1 MHWHYKLETTH
12 CTIDTPCTAARQGRV
27 LGPVLTFVTT
37 VRDWI
42 PGTEGGGA
50 GRDTQAE
57 VGRPSL
63 STLSAS
69 LSLTTLIVPMQTFW
83 YLSLSHTLITSRDM
97 ANGTNG
103 FISNLKP
110 FYQLWW
116 WFPRLLLL
124 RNLHLLKDNWRNNFW
139 GILLILSILQ
149 ILAFLGSKDVSVI
162 LEQKVL
168 TSSMDNVIYPE
179 AALPHR
185 EAGNRETLGQE
196 MRGWQL
202 TESHIYAVLKAKKCC
217 CGGGSP
223 HKYPTP
229 PLLPHYSSQPGWIQ
243 DSDDFRFVW
252 VWPSSTSQTC

>member
-1 MHWHYKLETTH
+1 MHCSKAEQSLGSSFDFCHNS
-12 CTIDTPCTAARQGRV
+12 ARLNPRNRGWRC
-27 LGPVLTFVTT
+27 
-37 VRDWI
+37 R
-42 PGTEGGGA
+42 EGGHA
-50 GRDTQAE
+50 SRGRKAIF
-57 VGRPSL
+57 VN
-63 STLSAS
+63 AICF
-69 LSLTTLIVPMQTFW
+69 SLTDNPHHPDAAAAVIDRLSDTFLCHTPSSPQETRPMELMVLSQT
-83 YLSLSHTLITSRDM
+83 
-97 ANGTNG
+97 
-103 FISNLKP
+103 SNLSP

-116 WFPRLLLL
+116 WFPKLLLL

-202 TESHIYAVLKAKKCC
+202 TESHVYAVLKAKKCC